1 LAYHWWLEA
10 AKSGNADAQYNLG
23 IMHLN
28 GKGVKTDALEG
39 KKWLTRAAD
48 QGHTKA
54 QYCLGVMYSTGT
66 GVPQDMDEAFRWK
79 EAAEFWESL

>member
-1 LAYHWWLEA
+1 MY
-10 AKSGNADAQYNLG
+10 
-23 IMHLN
+23 IN
-28 GKGVKTDALEG
+28 GKGVKQDAIEG
-39 KKWLTRAAD
+39 KKWLTNAAD

-66 GVPQDMDEAFRWK
+66 GVPQDMDEALRWK